1 MSAAPAPR
9 LPGTGTGKE
18 MMTVKARKARF
29 AAALAAAALAAVA
42 CGGAGEGNEAD
53 VVTQATSAPMTAPA
67 PPTSAAP
74 ATAVPPVTT
83 AAASGLPT
91 DAMELLHASTE
102 ASMGRSVRGVMSLSL
117 PGPDGDAAPL
127 TARFEAD
134 ADGDVAVFINLDE
147 VSEAE
152 SGAPEDAPASSIE
165 MEYRFV
171 DGLGYARLVVPPES
185 RDRAGADLPPDGWF
199 TLGPET
205 ADAIGLLCPSSIMA
219 QAVAGEEC
227 PPPPDLSALFAAAA
241 GAEIVGEEELD
252 GTATTRIDVAVDLAV
267 LAEAASSTGMI
278 DDDGLSG
285 LLLSGFFPDDL
296 IVSFWV
302 DEDALMRRVSIDLG
316 SMLRGLLGAFAQGTD
331 ELADEMP
338 QLGQV
343 VDFHDYDT
351 EITIEAPPADEII
364 GDFGDLGDPT
374 GFGMFDGQEA
384 SGISAPAGG

>member
-1 MSAAPAPR
+1 M
-9 LPGTGTGKE
+9 K
-18 MMTVKARKARF
+18 VRKARF
-29 AAALAAAALAAVA
+29 AAALAAAALAAAA
-42 CGGAGEGNEAD
+42 CGGAGGGDEAD
-53 VVTQATSAPMTAPA
+53 VVAQATSAPMTAPA
-67 PPTSAAP
+67 PPTSTAP
-74 ATAVPPVTT
+74 AAAALPATT
-83 AAASGLPT
+83 AAASELLT

-102 ASMGRSVRGVMSLSL
+102 AGLGRSVRGVMSLSL
-117 PGPDGDAAPL
+117 PGPDGDASPL

-147 VSEAE
+147 MSEAE
-152 SGAPEDAPASSIE
+152 PGAPEDAPASSIE

-171 DGLGYARLVVPPES
+171 DGLGYARLVVPPEW

-205 ADAIGLLCPSSIMA
+205 VDAIGLLCPSSIVA
-219 QAVAGEEC
+219 QAVVGEEC
-227 PPPPDLSALFAAAA
+227 PPPTDLSALFAAAA

-278 DDDGLSG
+278 DDGDGLSG

-302 DEDALMRRVSIDLG
+302 DEDALTRRVSIDLS
-316 SMLRGLLGAFAQGTD
+316 SMLSGLLGAFAQGAD

-343 VDFHDYDT
+343 VDFYDYDT

-364 GDFGDLGDPT
+364 GDFGDLGGPA

-384 SGISAPAGG
+384 PGASAPAGG

>member
-1 MSAAPAPR
+1 
-9 LPGTGTGKE
+9 
-18 MMTVKARKARF
+18 MTVKARKARF
-29 AAALAAAALAAVA
+29 AAALAAAALATAA
-42 CGGAGEGNEAD
+42 CGGAGEGDEAD
-53 VVTQATSAPMTAPA
+53 VVAQATSAPMTAPA
-67 PPTSAAP
+67 PLTSTTPAAAALP
-74 ATAVPPVTT
+74 ATT
-83 AAASGLPT
+83 AAVSELPT
-91 DAMELLHASTE
+91 DAMELLYASTE
-102 ASMGRSVRGVMSLSL
+102 ASLGRSVRGAMSLSL
-117 PGPDGDAAPL
+117 PSPEGNAAPL
-127 TARFEAD
+127 MARFEAD
-134 ADGDVAVFINLDE
+134 ADGDVAVFINLEE
-147 VSEAE
+147 VSEADP
-152 SGAPEDAPASSIE
+152 GAPEDAPASGVE

-199 TLGPET
+199 TLGSET
-205 ADAIGLLCPSSIMA
+205 ADAIGLLCPSSIVA

-227 PPPPDLSALFAAAA
+227 PPPTDLSALFAAAA

-252 GTATTRIDVAVDLAV
+252 GTAATRIDVALDLAV
-267 LAEAASSTGMI
+267 LAEAASSIGMI
-278 DDDGLSG
+278 DDGDGLSG

-302 DEDALMRRVSIDLG
+302 DENALMRRVSIDLG

-331 ELADEMP
+331 ELAGEMP

-364 GDFGDLGDPT
+364 GDFGDLGDTT

-384 SGISAPAGG
+384 SGTSAPAGG